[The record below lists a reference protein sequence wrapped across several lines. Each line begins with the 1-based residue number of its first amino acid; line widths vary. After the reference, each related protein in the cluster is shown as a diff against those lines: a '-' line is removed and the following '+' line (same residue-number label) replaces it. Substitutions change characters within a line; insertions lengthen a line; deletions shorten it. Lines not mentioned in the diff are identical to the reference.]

1 MELWLLGYQGTRV
14 QNIRVS
20 GLQTERK
27 AIGLVSWC
35 PDIPAYRQADTTWSP
50 DTLTS
55 LNMESL

>member
-35 PDIPAYRQADTTWSP
+35 PDIPAYRQAGTT
-50 DTLTS
+50 
-55 LNMESL
+55 